1 MSRPRNEG
9 ESRVQSFRREWGY
22 PHHDDGDDDDDHDDG
37 DDDDDDDDDGDQ
49 AVPTQKPGQVAILN
63 PRKSDSVPNQKP
75 GQVATLNM
83 SLFKDQAVPTQKP
96 GQVATLNAS
105 FKDQAVSTDVLC
117 RYTKEWLYRD
127 TDPEDVF
134 VLEDLIE

>member
-63 PRKSDSVPNQKP
+63 R
-75 GQVATLNM
+75 GRAI
-83 SLFKDQAVPTQKP
+83 LFQIRNLAKLP
-96 GQVATLNAS
+96 L
-105 FKDQAVSTDVLC
+105 
-117 RYTKEWLYRD
+117 
-127 TDPEDVF
+127 
-134 VLEDLIE
+134 